1 MIEYSEYG
9 ELTDILARSNH
20 ETTYEDLMKKE
31 DKVLTTVNSVVKHY
45 QEKKKEK
52 SQFTQMNIIDI
63 LHNFF
68 TEWSLII
75 ADISK
80 LNSGT
85 LKWSVQLFTK
95 SDRPIYIGLMLI
107 LIAVVATVITATS

>member
-31 DKVLTTVNSVVKHY
+31 EKVLDTVNSVVKYY
-45 QEKKKEK
+45 QEKKKERT
-52 SQFTQMNIIDI
+52 QFTQMNILDV
-63 LHNFF
+63 LYNFF
-68 TEWSLII
+68 TEWSLMI
-75 ADISK
+75 ADVSK

-85 LKWSVQLFTK
+85 LKFSYQLFTK
-95 SDRPIYIGLMLI
+95 NDRPIYIGIMFI
-107 LIAVVATVITATS
+107 LIAIIAAVITTS